1 MVVWT
6 IDGGPAAAA
15 VSVDDDGPD
24 VVDEAG
30 RVLCDLD
37 AVLAPWF
44 ARRCTRLRAQEYV
57 RGLGSLVERKNS
69 WQLAEHA
76 GHATPDR
83 FQRLLASAAWD
94 EAGVREDVRDWAVGF
109 LADAEAVLVPDET
122 GFLKK
127 GTRPVFRGSIRVR
140 PGGSRTARS
149 GCSWP
154 TPPRW
159 GGC

>member
-15 VSVDDDGPD
+15 VSVDDVGPD

-30 RVLCDLD
+30 RVLGDLD

-44 ARRCTRLRAQEYV
+44 ARASTRRRAQEYV
-57 RGLGSLVERKNS
+57 RGLASLVERKNS

-76 GHATPDR
+76 GHRTPDR

-109 LADAEAVLVPDET
+109 LSDAEAVLVPDET
-122 GFLKK
+122 GF
-127 GTRPVFRGSIRVR
+127 
-140 PGGSRTARS
+140 
-149 GCSWP
+149 
-154 TPPRW
+154 
-159 GGC
+159 